1 LSIAEVPC
9 HSQAVERAIKEVTRA
24 STKAFGH
31 AARHGKIVSAEK
43 SRKKYKKMEAKK
55 DFLTDDDQLSD
66 IKGAGQ
72 VYVTGF
78 FLNFSVVNGLLTT
91 EAK

>member
-1 LSIAEVPC
+1 
-9 HSQAVERAIKEVTRA
+9 
-24 STKAFGH
+24 
-31 AARHGKIVSAEK
+31 
-43 SRKKYKKMEAKK
+43 MEAKK